1 MNSIV
6 IRCIIIYLF
15 VFVILRLAGKRT
27 LSELKTFDLVLL
39 LILSEATQSAMM
51 NSDNSILGAMIA
63 IGTLI
68 FIDVAVSFFS
78 SKSRD
83 FDRIINGVP
92 MIILKNGT
100 PIRERM
106 EKARVQTD
114 DILEAARKTHGL
126 ESLSQIK
133 YAVLEK
139 GGEISI
145 IPAEK

>member
-78 SKSRD
+78 AKSRD